1 MNGGDYFLAGFF
13 AACIL
18 WAGTLILIAVMP

>member
-1 MNGGDYFLAGFF
+1 VNGSDYFLAGFF

-18 WAGTLILIAVMP
+18 WAGALIVIGLTG